1 MIVGTEVRR
10 FLWWQA
16 SLTPVGGSSG
26 ITCRRTSSASTGIIY
41 AQDACFV
48 GLADDAGL
56 ADDEEETAV
65 EFVQPHIY
73 NE

>member
-1 MIVGTEVRR
+1 MTVGTEVRI
-10 FLWWQA
+10 FLWWPV

-26 ITCRRTSSASTGIIY
+26 ITCRRTRSASTRMIS

-56 ADDEEETAV
+56 ADDEEETAI